1 MPTHCKM
8 EALSI
13 FSKICQ
19 KCVFVFFNIYNIRK
33 GNEAVRNSGYAEVC
47 FTTNSPLK
55 MLPHHFGIF
64 IVPILKQL
72 LQKFYE
78 KSYHFLASS
87 KFLLCHK
94 IFRSGNRWQL
104 NDYQKYLLY
113 DSRNL
118 LKNVGFFIC
127 LISVNCR
134 YMKYLI

>member
-55 MLPHHFGIF
+55 MLPHHFRYF
-64 IVPILKQL
+64 HRSYFKTTLAKILWKKLPFFSFFQISTMPQNISL
-72 LQKFYE
+72 WQPLTVKW
-78 KSYHFLASS
+78 LP
-87 KFLLCHK
+87 K
-94 IFRSGNRWQL
+94 IPFVWFQEFAKKYRFF
-104 NDYQKYLLY
+104 YLL
-113 DSRNL
+113 S
-118 LKNVGFFIC
+118 IC
-127 LISVNCR
+127 KL
-134 YMKYLI
+134 